1 MFVLLIRLFC
11 YRPLLTAQHQRPA
24 GMLMMEQK
32 NVYGSVGG
40 VSSPIT
46 TGTYPPVGTV
56 QPTARGR
63 PLVPS
68 SNNTKNDDATDTVSN
83 NTDVSKLPET
93 GGKTVDTSLGLN
105 VQPEVDDTVN
115 KPQTEVSANPDD
127 KSQQNTIPSI
137 KEQKIQNVLPSSSLD
152 DVVAPKLP
160 ASKVQGNVGKDRRSS
175 TEVNSPNTSSASKCT
190 AGSSK
195 R

>member
-1 MFVLLIRLFC
+1 
-11 YRPLLTAQHQRPA
+11 
-24 GMLMMEQK
+24 MLMMEQK